1 MIYSDDFND
10 YLKVLQDYLNQLN
23 EDLTD
28 LKSIVANP
36 KIYLLEYFAQFK
48 NNIDIEA
55 QNLAIEYKKEPECVR
70 QAIFDDQSSIINQVE
85 DFEVETLKNLSATP
99 VSENLLN
106 KANERIAI
114 IDTNLLR
121 IKNDFKRT
129 TDFNNDLDH
138 LIDKMELM
146 LHKIALEV
154 NSAIL
159 SNRTLIF
166 IENIRFKKKFDAKSL
181 NLGKL
186 VVIKD
191 AYISKQSID
200 NIM

>member
-1 MIYSDDFND
+1 MIYSDNFND

-55 QNLAIEYKKEPECVR
+55 QNLAIEHKKEPESVR
-70 QAIFDDQSSIINQVE
+70 QAIFDDQSAIINQVE
-85 DFEVETLKNLSATP
+85 DFEVETFKNLSATP

-106 KANERIAI
+106 KANKCITI

-138 LIDKMELM
+138 LIDKTELM
-146 LHKIALEV
+146 LHKIALEI

-186 VVIKD
+186 IVIKD
-191 AYISKQSID
+191 EYISKQSID